1 MPCHPIKSRY
11 HMLNPKTYREW
22 LSHNELPLQT
32 LIDLLEGIEPAATD
46 FGLLARY
53 KRYYNDNSSPVGFFS
68 EEEYDGGLVDEFCEG
83 LLGTDQIGAYIFTG

>member
-1 MPCHPIKSRY
+1 
-11 HMLNPKTYREW
+11 MLNPKTYREW

-32 LIDLLEGIEPAATD
+32 LIDLLEGIEPSATD

-53 KRYYNDNSSPVGFFS
+53 KRYYNDNSSPVGCFS